1 MGTSEG
7 ASDSRKVIQAGE
19 ILAAIE
25 HGEPIEYDDVIV
37 EGDLDLSGLDLLS
50 EHVGRTWFEIE
61 VLDLTEE
68 VKVVNSS
75 ISITNSE
82 IRGNVV
88 FSNAIF
94 RKSIDFTGTNFS
106 GDDDFHGSEFSDKDA
121 YFREA
126 VFSGEYADFSWAK
139 FSGGNAD
146 FDGAVFS
153 GGDADFNGAVFSGGY
168 ANFYETEFSGG
179 DAYFDRAEFS
189 SGGAYFMDVVF
200 SGGDA
205 DFDGAEF
212 SGGDADFNEAEFSG
226 GDADFDGAEFSG
238 GDANFY
244 ETEFSGGDA
253 EFQNAEFSG
262 GDADFRWAEF
272 SGSDADFSEAV
283 FSGSDASF
291 SGAVFSGG
299 DADFSEAVLSGGDA
313 NFYGAEFSGGDANF
327 WNAMFSGGDADFSW
341 EEFSGGYAIFLGAQF
356 SGGDIDFFEAKFGE
370 DAYFENTIFGNSNQS
385 ESFNVS
391 LSNVRFGQDA
401 YFENATFYP
410 NTNLDLT
417 RSFYKRMF
425 LPWDRINQNQAS
437 PSDDDAYLALMR
449 NYMNLGW
456 YEDANSCYYEYRNKR
471 RAAEDICFEKVTD
484 TAEWALYGY
493 GMKPLR
499 TAGWIVGLVL
509 LFGLVFRNGDSI
521 KKYVRKDEEE
531 IIKDETAEQDDSE
544 DVELKTTLKR
554 GKINFKDPFLFSL
567 ATFTSGLTSF
577 LYPTIEY
584 RAEKHTRLVII
595 ERLLGSVFL
604 ALLITAITKTW
615 LIR

>member
-1 MGTSEG
+1 VGTSEG

-179 DAYFDRAEFS
+179 DA
-189 SGGAYFMDVVF
+189 
-200 SGGDA
+200 
-205 DFDGAEF
+205 
-212 SGGDADFNEAEFSG
+212 
-226 GDADFDGAEFSG
+226 
-238 GDANFY
+238 
-244 ETEFSGGDA
+244 

-262 GDADFRWAEF
+262 GDADFRWAEFSGSDADFSEAEFSGSDASFSGAVFSGGDADFDGAEF

-299 DADFSEAVLSGGDA
+299 DADFSEAVFSGGDA